1 MSSKY
6 RQARKVPKRKDQ
18 SGRGGQEDLINA
30 WRNGDT
36 TVNLDDYMA
45 QERFVMS
52 ATLAAT
58 GLGLRGL
65 VYVLG
70 HAMPSWP
77 KNYLWRQ
84 VMSSIPTILA
94 GSIIASNTLD
104 AQGMPYHAVTVPAL
118 AALAGMHQM
127 IVNQP
132 HMLQNIK
139 NKVLSTMTRT
149 PAEEEKEDMKQ
160 QLQSASVHANA
171 ESARNNA
178 QMRNAEYAF
187 TPHPSSRGAPP
198 PHLTP
203 QQVYQMERDGEGMN
217 WDVWRRTHG
226 SGKKFK
232 HKKRDR

>member
-18 SGRGGQEDLINA
+18 SGRGGHEDLINA

-149 PAEEEKEDMKQ
+149 
-160 QLQSASVHANA
+160 
-171 ESARNNA
+171 
-178 QMRNAEYAF
+178 
-187 TPHPSSRGAPP
+187 
-198 PHLTP
+198 
-203 QQVYQMERDGEGMN
+203 
-217 WDVWRRTHG
+217 
-226 SGKKFK
+226 
-232 HKKRDR
+232 